1 MKCLVT
7 LDLSLNPVVEEED
20 YREKVLKAMK
30 KNCLDEEERIVLDCK
45 DEDGISISDFSEDD
59 EDEEEGEFDMGEEG
73 EHDLMDGFDLD
84 SETKKKIQD
93 GTITKEELAELNVDI
108 SDDGEEGEYEEFE
121 DGQSDDEG
129 KNLEKKAKKSD

>member
-1 MKCLVT
+1 
-7 LDLSLNPVVEEED
+7 
-20 YREKVLKAMK
+20 MK